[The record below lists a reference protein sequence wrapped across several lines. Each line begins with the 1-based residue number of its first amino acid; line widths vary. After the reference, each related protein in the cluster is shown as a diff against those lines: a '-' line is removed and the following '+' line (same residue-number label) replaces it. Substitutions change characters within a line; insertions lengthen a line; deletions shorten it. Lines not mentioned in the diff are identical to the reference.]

1 MPRTKNNLDMAQGAY
16 LGLTLG
22 ATLAVFAYAGYW
34 IDRWLDSSPIGLV
47 AGCFL
52 GLGAGMTYVIRR
64 VSAMSK
70 GAPGGP
76 GAGGGDEPR

>member
-1 MPRTKNNLDMAQGAY
+1 MPRPTNNLNMAQGAY
-16 LGLTLG
+16 LGVTLG

-34 IDRWLDSSPIGLV
+34 IDRWLDSSPIALV

-64 VSAMSK
+64 VSAMQ
-70 GAPGGP
+70 APRDGD
-76 GAGGGDEPR
+76 GDESR